1 MLYSKFNKPRQE
13 KYQAKYQAFVA
24 NPKVRKM
31 LEQQRLKDPKL
42 QLVKEARKT
51 EFEKQSR
58 GADVLSELKHGELF
72 EEAFCR
78 VQQNRQIIE
87 SELETQEE
95 SIMDR
100 MAQRRQLSI
109 NRSFN
114 SFNLQNSSFLNTSN
128 ESAFKNFNP
137 K

>member
-1 MLYSKFNKPRQE
+1 M
-13 KYQAKYQAFVA
+13 
-24 NPKVRKM
+24 
-31 LEQQRLKDPKL
+31 
-42 QLVKEARKT
+42 
-51 EFEKQSR
+51 
-58 GADVLSELKHGELF
+58 
-72 EEAFCR
+72 
-78 VQQNRQIIE
+78 QQNRQIIE
-87 SELETQEE
+87 SELESQEE

-128 ESAFKNFNP
+128 ESAFKNYNP

>member
-1 MLYSKFNKPRQE
+1 M
-13 KYQAKYQAFVA
+13 
-24 NPKVRKM
+24 
-31 LEQQRLKDPKL
+31 
-42 QLVKEARKT
+42 
-51 EFEKQSR
+51 
-58 GADVLSELKHGELF
+58 
-72 EEAFCR
+72 
-78 VQQNRQIIE
+78 QQNRQIIE

-128 ESAFKNFNP
+128 ESAF
-137 K
+137 